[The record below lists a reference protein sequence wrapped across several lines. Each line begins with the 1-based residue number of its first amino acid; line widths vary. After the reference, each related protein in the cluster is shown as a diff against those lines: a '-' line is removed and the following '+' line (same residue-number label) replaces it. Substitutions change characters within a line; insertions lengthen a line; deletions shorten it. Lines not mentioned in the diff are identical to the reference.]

1 MSPRPAYSE
10 LVNKVCLV
18 CTPWTM
24 QDVVVLVVR
33 TNISVGCYRKS
44 LRAAGLTTIDP
55 IATST
60 IRLT

>member
-1 MSPRPAYSE
+1 MHLYRIRVLS
-10 LVNKVCLV
+10 
-18 CTPWTM
+18 
-24 QDVVVLVVR
+24 VVVLVAR

-60 IRLT
+60 IRSIQFIQLDGRIRK